1 MLYMHDVLLYNA
13 EHHVLRRK
21 LMIKYVFL
29 DIDDTLLDFGKAEA
43 AAIKKTFERIGVPA
57 TPEVISRYSQIN
69 DEHWARLERRELTRE
84 QVLVQRF
91 DALFE
96 ELGIK
101 NVPSEMAQ
109 ASYEYL
115 LGIGHYF
122 VDGAPELLEALKGR
136 YELYIVSN
144 GTASVQDGRLES
156 AGIAPY
162 FKGIFISE
170 RVGADKPSREFFERV
185 FSEIEGFERDKA
197 IIVGDR
203 LSSDILGGI
212 NAGIST
218 CWFNPKGLPRSGDIV
233 PEHEIHA
240 LSELPELLKKL

>member
-1 MLYMHDVLLYNA
+1 
-13 EHHVLRRK
+13 
-21 LMIKYVFL
+21 MIKYVLL

-43 AAIKKTFERIGVPA
+43 AAIKKTFERIGIPA
-57 TPEVISRYSQIN
+57 TDEVIARYSEIN
-69 DEHWARLERRELTRE
+69 NAQWSALEKGELTRQ
-84 QVLVQRF
+84 QVLVRRF
-91 DALFE
+91 DILFE

-101 NVPSEMAQ
+101 GVPSEMAQ

-122 VDGAPELLEALKGR
+122 IDGAVELLEALKDK

-144 GTASVQDGRLES
+144 GTACVQDSRLAS

-162 FKGIFISE
+162 FKDIFISE
-170 RVGADKPSREFFERV
+170 RIGADKPSREFFNRA
-185 FSEIEGFERDKA
+185 FNRIEGFEREKA

-212 NAGIST
+212 NAGITT
-218 CWFNPKGLPRSGDIV
+218 CWFNPKRLPPDPDI
-233 PEHEIHA
+233 PADYEIHA
-240 LSELPELLKKL
+240 LNELPELLKNL

>member
-1 MLYMHDVLLYNA
+1 
-13 EHHVLRRK
+13 
-21 LMIKYVFL
+21 MIKYVLL

-43 AAIKKTFERIGVPA
+43 AAIKKTFERIGIPA
-57 TPEVISRYSQIN
+57 TDEVIARYSEIN
-69 DEHWARLERRELTRE
+69 NAQWSALERGELTRQ
-84 QVLVQRF
+84 QVLVRRF
-91 DALFE
+91 DILFE
-96 ELGIK
+96 ELGITG
-101 NVPSEMAQ
+101 VPSEMAQ

-122 VDGAPELLEALKGR
+122 IDGAVELLETLKDK

-144 GTASVQDGRLES
+144 GTACVQDSRLAS

-162 FKGIFISE
+162 FKDIFISE
-170 RVGADKPSREFFERV
+170 RIGADKPSREFFDRA
-185 FSEIEGFERDKA
+185 FSRIEGFEREKA

-218 CWFNPKGLPRSGDIV
+218 CWFNPKRLPPDPDI
-233 PEHEIHA
+233 PADYEIHA
-240 LSELPELLKKL
+240 LNELPELLKNL